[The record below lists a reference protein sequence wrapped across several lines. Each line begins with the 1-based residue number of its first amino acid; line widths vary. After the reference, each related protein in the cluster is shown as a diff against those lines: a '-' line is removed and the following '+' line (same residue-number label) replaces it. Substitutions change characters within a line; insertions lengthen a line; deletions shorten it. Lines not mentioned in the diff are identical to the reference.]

1 MKSEKIWGIPEKTIN
16 PKVGRAYMEILRGM
30 EDNSINFVWT
40 QVINPFQAAPNSNHW
55 LKAARH
61 PENFVVIA
69 DAYPT
74 FSCQYADLIL
84 PAAMIFEKWGLY
96 GNAERRTQ
104 GWQQMA
110 NPPGEARTDLW
121 MMMEFAKRLQVK
133 DCWGEQPVPGLKVEG
148 YTDGKLPSVLD
159 EAEKMGIKPDMTLY
173 DVLFAVL
180 TT

>member
-1 MKSEKIWGIPEKTIN
+1 
-16 PKVGRAYMEILRGM
+16 MEILRGM

-110 NPPGEARTDLW
+110 NPPGEARTDL
-121 MMMEFAKRLQVK
+121 
-133 DCWGEQPVPGLKVEG
+133 
-148 YTDGKLPSVLD
+148 
-159 EAEKMGIKPDMTLY
+159 
-173 DVLFAVL
+173 
-180 TT
+180 